1 MTVVAK
7 LGSSIVADDE
17 GALRATVL
25 DGVCAQVAEL
35 HHGGENVVLVTSGAI
50 ARGMRLIG
58 LERRPSAID
67 EMQAASAVGQGS
79 LFRAYEERL
88 MAEDVH
94 AAQVLLTSFD
104 LSARMHYLNA
114 RQTLRR
120 LLEWRAV
127 PVVNEN
133 DTTATDE
140 ITFGDNDFLSAQ
152 VAILLEARL
161 LVLLSDIP
169 GLHTAD
175 PRTSADAELVREVGS
190 FEELERYRIGDRTST
205 FGSGG
210 MRSKVAAAEM
220 ASAAGIPVVVC
231 DGTDGASL
239 LLAARGEPIGT
250 RFAEHP
256 ERTPSFK
263 LWLRYAK
270 PSRGKVVVDEGA
282 ARVLREQ
289 GSSLLP
295 VGITGVEG
303 EFAAGDAVE
312 VVCDGDVVG
321 KGIVNYSASELGRIK
336 GLQSAQVLE
345 RMPNASEEAVHRD
358 RFVLT

>member
-7 LGSSIVADDE
+7 LGSSIVADDD
-17 GALRATVL
+17 GALRSQVL
-25 DGVCAQVAEL
+25 DGGCAQVAEL

-58 LERRPSAID
+58 LQRRPSAID

-161 LVLLSDIP
+161 LVLLTDTP

-175 PRTSADAELVREVGS
+175 PRANPEAELVQEVAS
-190 FEELERYRIGDRTST
+190 FGELERYEIGDRTSA

-231 DGTDGASL
+231 DGTAAGSFGA
-239 LLAARGEPIGT
+239 AARGEPVGT
-250 RFAEHP
+250 RFAAHP
-256 ERTPSFK
+256 DRTPSFK

-270 PSRGKVVVDEGA
+270 PSQGRVVVDEGA
-282 ARVLREQ
+282 ARMLRER

-303 EFAAGDAVE
+303 DFAAGDAVE
-312 VVCDGDVVG
+312 VVCDTEVVG
-321 KGIVNYSASELGRIK
+321 KGIVNYSAVELGRIK
-336 GLQSAQVLE
+336 GLKSADVLE
-345 RMPNASEEAVHRD
+345 RMPDASEEAVHRNY
-358 RFVLT
+358 FVLT

>member
-7 LGSSIVADDE
+7 LGSSIVAEND
-17 GALRATVL
+17 GSLRSGVL
-25 DGVCAQVAEL
+25 DSVCAQVAEL
-35 HHGGENVVLVTSGAI
+35 HHAGENVVLVTSGAI
-50 ARGMRLIG
+50 ARGMRLMD
-58 LERRPSAID
+58 LDRRPSTID

-88 MAEDVH
+88 AREDVH

-104 LSARMHYLNA
+104 MSARMHYLNA

-120 LLEWRAV
+120 LLQWRAV
-127 PVVNEN
+127 PVINEN

-152 VAILLEARL
+152 VAILLDARL
-161 LVLLSDIP
+161 LVLLTDTA

-175 PRTSADAELVREVGS
+175 PRESPGAELIEEVGS
-190 FEELERYRIGDRTST
+190 FDELRRYQIGDRTSA

-220 ASAAGIPVVVC
+220 ASAAGIGVVVC
-231 DGTDGASL
+231 DGTAPGSFIG
-239 LLAARGEPIGT
+239 AARGERVGT
-250 RFAEHP
+250 RFTSHP

-270 PSRGKVVVDEGA
+270 PSQGKVVVDEGA

-295 VGITGVEG
+295 VGVTGVEG

-312 VVCDGDVVG
+312 IVCNGDVVG
-321 KGIVNYSASELGRIK
+321 KGIVNYSASELARIK
-336 GLQSAQVLE
+336 GMKSTEVAD
-345 RMPNASEEAVHRD
+345 RIPDAAEEAVHRNY
-358 RFVLT
+358 FVLT

>member
-7 LGSSIVADDE
+7 LGSSIVADDD
-17 GALRATVL
+17 GALRSAVL
-25 DGVCAQVAEL
+25 DSVCGQVADL
-35 HHGGENVVLVTSGAI
+35 HHEGENVVLVTSGAI
-50 ARGMRLIG
+50 ARGMRLMS
-58 LERRPSAID
+58 LNRRPSAID

-88 MAEDVH
+88 AAGDVH

-104 LSARMHYLNA
+104 MSARMHYLNA
-114 RQTLRR
+114 RRTLRR

-161 LVLLSDIP
+161 LVLLTDTA

-175 PRTSADAELVREVGS
+175 PRVSADAELVEEVRS
-190 FEELERYRIGDRTST
+190 FGELERYDIGDRTSA

-220 ASAAGIPVVVC
+220 ASAAGIAVVVC
-231 DGTDGASL
+231 DGTEPGSFLA
-239 LLAARGEPIGT
+239 AARGERVGT
-250 RFAEHP
+250 RFTSHP

-270 PSRGKVVVDEGA
+270 PSQGRVVVDGGA
-282 ARVLREQ
+282 ARMLRER

-295 VGITGVEG
+295 VGVTTVEG
-303 EFAAGDAVE
+303 DFAAGDAVE

-321 KGIVNYSASELGRIK
+321 KGIVNYSASELARIK
-336 GLQSAQVLE
+336 GLKSGEVAE
-345 RMPNASEEAVHRD
+345 RIPDAAEEAVHRD
-358 RFVLT
+358 YFVLT

>member
-7 LGSSIVADDE
+7 LGSSIVADDAGE
-17 GALRATVL
+17 LRSGVL
-25 DGVCAQVAEL
+25 DSVCEQVGTL
-35 HHGGENVVLVTSGAI
+35 HAAGENVALVTSGAV
-50 ARGMRLIG
+50 ACGMRLME
-58 LERRPSAID
+58 LDRRPAAVD
-67 EMQAASAVGQGS
+67 ELQAASAVGQGS

-88 MAEDVH
+88 ARHEVH

-104 LSARMHYLNA
+104 MSARMHYLNA

-120 LLEWRAV
+120 LMAWRAV

-152 VAILLEARL
+152 VAILLGARL
-161 LVLLSDIP
+161 LVLLTNTS

-175 PRTSADAELVREVGS
+175 PAVRADVELVERVDDFSALTGYEIGERTSA
-190 FEELERYRIGDRTST
+190 

-220 ASAAGIPVVVC
+220 ASAAGIPVVIC
-231 DGTDGASL
+231 DGTSSGTLERAAS
-239 LLAARGEPIGT
+239 GDEVGT
-250 RFAEHP
+250 RFAAHP

-270 PSRGKVVVDEGA
+270 PSRGRLEVDAGA

-295 VGITGVEG
+295 VGITQVDG

-312 VVCDGDVVG
+312 VVSDGEVIG
-321 KGIVNYSASELGRIK
+321 KGISNYSAAELARIM
-336 GLQSAQVLE
+336 GLRSGEVRE
-345 RMPNASEEAVHRD
+345 RMPSASEEAIHRD
-358 RFVLT
+358 HFVLT

>member
-7 LGSSIVADDE
+7 LGSSIVADDGGE
-17 GALRATVL
+17 LRAGVL
-25 DGVCAQVAEL
+25 DRVCEQVADL
-35 HHGGENVVLVTSGAI
+35 HRGGEEMALVTSGAI
-50 ARGMRLIG
+50 ARGMRL
-58 LERRPSAID
+58 LELPSRPRDVD

-88 MAEDVH
+88 A
-94 AAQVLLTSFD
+94 AAGIRTAQVLLTSFD
-104 LSARMHYLNA
+104 MSVRMHYLNA

-120 LLEWRAV
+120 LIAWRAV
-127 PVVNEN
+127 PVINEN

-152 VAILLEARL
+152 VAILLGARL
-161 LVLLSDIP
+161 LVLLTDTA

-175 PRTSADAELVREVGS
+175 PRRDASAELVAEVADFG
-190 FEELERYRIGDRTST
+190 ELESYEIGERTSA

-220 ASAAGIPVVVC
+220 ASAAGIPAVIC
-231 DGTDGASL
+231 DGTAEGTLS
-239 LLAARGEPIGT
+239 AAAADEGVGT
-250 RFAEHP
+250 RFVPHP

-270 PSRGKVVVDEGA
+270 PARGRVVVDAGA
-282 ARVLREQ
+282 ARVLREA

-295 VGITGVEG
+295 VGVIGVEG
-303 EFAAGDAVE
+303 GFEAGDAVE
-312 VVCDGDVVG
+312 VVSDGDLIG
-321 KGIVNYSASELGRIK
+321 KGIVNYSSAELARIK
-336 GLQSAQVLE
+336 GLKSDAIRELI
-345 RMPNASEEAVHRD
+345 PHASEEAVHRD
-358 RFVLT
+358 QFVLA